1 MSTQLK
7 PNPSTESSKERPTYN
22 FEAVRALLTSLKAAV
37 SQANLKGCYT
47 LDEAASLKRS
57 FDLLNQVVE
66 TTDQYQTGKVPEDQK
81 EMPVYNFEAVK
92 ALLTS
97 LKAALNQA
105 NQKGSYTLDEAASLK
120 RSFDLLGQVIDTTEL
135 HQVDK
140 TLKDTSVAKETS
152 A

>member
-1 MSTQLK
+1 M
-7 PNPSTESSKERPTYN
+7 STESNPSQESSQEKRPTYN

-57 FDLLNQVVE
+57 FDLLNQVTE
-66 TTDQYQTGKVPEDQK
+66 TTEQYQTGKVPEDQK
-81 EMPVYNFEAVK
+81 ETPVYNFEAVK

-120 RSFDLLGQVIDTTEL
+120 RSFDLLGQVIETTAEY
-135 HQVDK
+135 QNEKV
-140 TLKDTSVAKETS
+140 KETS
-152 A
+152 TNKTQVQAS